1 MARISPSSSAQK
13 KIDLF
18 TWHLKNHEDL
28 NVKTINEYD
37 SDLRNLAFWF
47 EGSWQEH
54 QEKETPFAPEE
65 ITTPTLIHY
74 REYMQLIRKLKPA
87 TINRRLLTCK
97 RYFEWTLDQ
106 GITKSNPAK
115 PLKLIPEIKSP
126 PRWITDKEEADLVTA
141 VEKNGSLRDQTI
153 IILMLHTGIREM
165 EVCDLTPGDISIGKK
180 SGTLIVRAGKRSKYR
195 EVPLNITIRTMLET
209 YLSSLNEETEYL
221 FVSGKT
227 KGRLSERGLRY
238 VIKKYVDKAGLE
250 NIRAHDL
257 RHRFGYVMAKRTP
270 IHRLAQIMGHNSLD
284 TTAIYIQATHQDLQ
298 EEVEK
303 IAWQ

>member
-1 MARISPSSSAQK
+1 MARITPSPSAQK

-28 NVKTINEYD
+28 DVKTINEYD

-47 EGSWQEH
+47 EGSWQQH
-54 QEKETPFAPEE
+54 QEAEISFSPEE

-74 REYMQLIRKLKPA
+74 REFMQLIRKLKPA
-87 TINRRLLTCK
+87 TINRRVLTFK

-106 GITKSNPAK
+106 GITSSNVAK
-115 PLKLIPEIKSP
+115 ALKLIPEIKSP
-126 PRWITDKEEADLVTA
+126 PRWIADKEEAALVAA
-141 VEKNGSLRDQTI
+141 VEKNGNLRDQTI
-153 IILMLHTGIREM
+153 IILMLHTGLREM
-165 EVCDLTPGDISIGKK
+165 EVCDLTLEDITIGKK